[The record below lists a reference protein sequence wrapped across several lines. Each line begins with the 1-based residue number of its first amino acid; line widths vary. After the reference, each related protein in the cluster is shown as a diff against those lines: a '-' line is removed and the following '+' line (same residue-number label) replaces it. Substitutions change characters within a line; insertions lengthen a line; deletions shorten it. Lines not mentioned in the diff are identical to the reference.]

1 MLLIM
6 DKIETMKAFS
16 AVVAEGSFVKA
27 AEKLLLSPQL
37 VSKYVAQ
44 LEENLQTRLLNR
56 TTRRVTLTEA
66 GRSYFE
72 RCNQVLLDIEEM
84 ENSLGNLHQKVSGML
99 SISAPMSFAIHHLGA
114 LMVAFQKQYP
124 EVDLNLQLTDKK
136 IDILEDG
143 IDIALRIG
151 KLQDSALIAKKI
163 APINLVI
170 CASPEYLREYGV
182 PIIPSDLQK
191 HRYLRY
197 VYSDNSTIFSQ
208 FEQSA
213 SALKF
218 RSHFIANN
226 GDLLISAAIEG
237 GGVTIQPS
245 FIAAKAIKEGKLQ
258 AILPAYAPE
267 PLGLYAVYTHRKF
280 LAAKVRCFIDFI
292 SDYYG
297 DIPYWDSEV

>member
-1 MLLIM
+1 M

-151 KLQDSALIAKKI
+151 KLKDSALIAKKI

-237 GGVTIQPS
+237 GGVTIQPT
-245 FIAAKAIKEGKLQ
+245 FIAAKAIKEVSYKPFCQ
-258 AILPAYAPE
+258 HM
-267 PLGLYAVYTHRKF
+267 PLSR
-280 LAAKVRCFIDFI
+280 
-292 SDYYG
+292 
-297 DIPYWDSEV
+297 